1 MLNRVLLGRGKRKL
15 KTIIDFTLTPD
26 DAIYSETSSSIKTNY
41 AQVEIDLSQYA
52 EGTYSGYLQIGNEQI
67 VNAELTIPID
77 YPSQKLTFEHI
88 IVTYPFIHLFS
99 TVVYSDAPDTSVV
112 DSNSANTT
120 ASTHFY
126 MELNK

>member
-1 MLNRVLLGRGKRKL
+1 MLNRVLLGGGKRKL

-26 DAIYSETSSSIKTNY
+26 DAIYSMNNNNVKANY

-52 EGTYSGYLQIGNEQI
+52 EGTYSGYLQIGNEQL
-67 VNAELTIPID
+67 VYAELTIPID
-77 YPSQKLTFEHI
+77 SSSQKLIFFHTI
-88 IVTYPFIHLFS
+88 ITYPFIQLYP
-99 TVVYSDAPDTSVV
+99 TVTYSDASDTVV
-112 DSNSANTT
+112 VASNSADTT